1 MNKDIFGK
9 EKPVPNHFIHTP
21 KEVIGLISHLLKI
34 PEGTILDPSC
44 GDGSILYEL
53 ARTLTENQKLNI
65 KLLGYENSSANCET
79 ARFKLSSHN
88 IDAEIINTDFLASDS
103 STKFNMILTNP
114 PFNYHRS
121 GGRTESLFIG
131 RIMDSLNDYGVASI
145 IMPYGF
151 LDRQI
156 DSKYRKRLYQ
166 EFDIQLITL
175 LPIGIFPEK
184 VHTCIICFRKCPPT
198 NEYLNILDLRAS
210 KRSIQLDDIF
220 HNFTDISDKTTI
232 KVNKKL
238 ITEPYYYF
246 SLEKLGLLSEIN
258 FKHSSASTL
267 KPFSLFNRRPPHGD
281 YCNAT
286 NLFEQ
291 TFKKNEFPLIKGKQ
305 LFTLRTGR
313 PLPSPME
320 TGVYP
325 VIDANKKIHRLTY
338 KFNTAELLPTIII
351 NRVGDNCG
359 RVYIINSPSFITG
372 NSMYITQL
380 HKRMDI
386 YYLCYLFDY
395 MNLNQ
400 YKSGSGIKHIT
411 QNDLYDRFYIVP
423 PYELQKAF
431 SNKLRDIISFDIGGK
446 T

>member
-9 EKPVPNHFIHTP
+9 EKQVPNHFIHTP

-198 NEYLNILDLRAS
+198 NEVLKLISPPQYLIKNLNENLKTIY
-210 KRSIQLDDIF
+210 KSIIK
-220 HNFTDISDKTTI
+220 IKTESPTLNSLTGAIDTYIQELWNNTNSFYEDI
-232 KVNKKL
+232 KVFRNA
-238 ITEPYYYF
+238 F
-246 SLEKLGLLSEIN
+246 EKVVQSYTLN
-258 FKHSSASTL
+258 SAS
-267 KPFSLFNRRPPHGD
+267 N
-281 YCNAT
+281 
-286 NLFEQ
+286 
-291 TFKKNEFPLIKGKQ
+291 
-305 LFTLRTGR
+305 
-313 PLPSPME
+313 
-320 TGVYP
+320 
-325 VIDANKKIHRLTY
+325 
-338 KFNTAELLPTIII
+338 
-351 NRVGDNCG
+351 
-359 RVYIINSPSFITG
+359 
-372 NSMYITQL
+372 
-380 HKRMDI
+380 
-386 YYLCYLFDY
+386 
-395 MNLNQ
+395 
-400 YKSGSGIKHIT
+400 
-411 QNDLYDRFYIVP
+411 
-423 PYELQKAF
+423 
-431 SNKLRDIISFDIGGK
+431 
-446 T
+446 